1 MKKRP
6 LELQKEV
13 RAIVEI
19 TKPLD
24 YTSSNNGKII
34 LKNSTVDKV
43 VKEVFN
49 TIKTELPE
57 EAQTVEV
64 LEYIVSKLKDR
75 IKECPLKL

>member
-1 MKKRP
+1 MWITGSPAGYTYSDNKK
-6 LELQKEV
+6 
-13 RAIVEI
+13 IV
-19 TKPLD
+19 
-24 YTSSNNGKII
+24 

-64 LEYIVSKLKDR
+64 LEYIVSRLKDGIR
-75 IKECPLKL
+75 EYPLKL

>member
-1 MKKRP
+1 MNENKS
-6 LELQKEV
+6 EV
-13 RAIVEI
+13 RMMWI
-19 TKPLD
+19 TGSPSG
-24 YTSSNNGKII
+24 YTYSDNKKIT

-64 LEYIVSKLKDR
+64 LEYIVSRLKDG
-75 IKECPLKL
+75 IKEYPLKL

>member
-1 MKKRP
+1 MWITGSPAGYTYSDNKK
-6 LELQKEV
+6 
-13 RAIVEI
+13 IV
-19 TKPLD
+19 
-24 YTSSNNGKII
+24 

-64 LEYIVSKLKDR
+64 LEYIVSRLKDG
-75 IKECPLKL
+75 IKEYPLKL

>member
-1 MKKRP
+1 MFVNTT
-6 LELQKEV
+6 ESEV
-13 RAIVEI
+13 RALVEI
-19 TKPLD
+19 TKPID
-24 YTSSNNGKII
+24 YTYSNNGKIA

>member
-13 RAIVEI
+13 RAMVEI

-24 YTSSNNGKII
+24 YTSSNNGKI

>member
-1 MKKRP
+1 M
-6 LELQKEV
+6 E
-13 RAIVEI
+13 
-19 TKPLD
+19 
-24 YTSSNNGKII
+24 KII

>member
-1 MKKRP
+1 MWITGSSAGYTYSDNKK
-6 LELQKEV
+6 
-13 RAIVEI
+13 IV
-19 TKPLD
+19 
-24 YTSSNNGKII
+24 

-64 LEYIVSKLKDR
+64 LEYIVSRLKDG
-75 IKECPLKL
+75 IKEYPLKL